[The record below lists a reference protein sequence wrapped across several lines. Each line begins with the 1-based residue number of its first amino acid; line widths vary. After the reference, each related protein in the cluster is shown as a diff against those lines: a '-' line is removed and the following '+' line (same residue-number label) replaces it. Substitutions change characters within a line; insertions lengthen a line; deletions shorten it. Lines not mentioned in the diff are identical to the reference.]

1 MIYNPILST
10 DKELKVFKLFRR
22 PGDTLRDVVCGA
34 RGEHDNLGTSVAITG
49 RDGDEH
55 QTP

>member
-10 DKELKVFKLFRR
+10 DKELKVFTLFRH

-34 RGEHDNLGTSVAITG
+34 QGEHNLGTSVAITG